1 MKAKN
6 CIEET
11 GKVRRPA
18 TRKVRDDP
26 GDVPGVN
33 QILRQF
39 TTWSTLDLE
48 PSHGINHQKASEV
61 RASWQISP
69 TRSNYRWLTARHRSA
84 CLPV

>member
-33 QILRQF
+33 QILRQS

-61 RASWQISP
+61 ADLTDPLQLSLADSSAP
-69 TRSNYRWLTARHRSA
+69 VGLLTRLTH
-84 CLPV
+84 